1 MSDFQD
7 DFFDAMDEGFVISSY
22 GDEQAQE
29 DGILVPV
36 GKKDRVTRTCWE
48 FLAAKL
54 GEKPPNQWPVNL
66 MGYVMAK
73 DGNDRALAASGAL
86 LDTWDREARRIYDEN
101 IGGGIFT
108 LWVDVTSEGIQG
120 VYQERDKTADERE
133 PMTRLWFIP
142 NELGG
147 MTLMFPEDY

>member
-1 MSDFQD
+1 MDG
-7 DFFDAMDEGFVISSY
+7 FDFVISGY
-22 GDEQAQE
+22 GDDAAVG

-36 GKKDRVTRTCWE
+36 GKRDRVTRTLWTFMAE
-48 FLAAKL
+48 GL

-120 VYQERDKTADERE
+120 IYQERDRTKDERE

>member
-1 MSDFQD
+1 MSDERETRIIDGVEF
-7 DFFDAMDEGFVISSY
+7 EVISMY
-22 GDEQAQE
+22 TDEQAQE

-36 GKKDRVTRTCWE
+36 GKDNRVTRTLWE
-48 FLAAKL
+48 FMAEKL
-54 GEKPPNQWPVNL
+54 GDKPPNQWPVNL

-73 DGNDRALAASGAL
+73 DGHDRALAASGAL
-86 LDTWDREARRIYDEN
+86 LDTWDHEARRIYDEN

-120 VYQERDKTADERE
+120 IYQERDRTKDERE